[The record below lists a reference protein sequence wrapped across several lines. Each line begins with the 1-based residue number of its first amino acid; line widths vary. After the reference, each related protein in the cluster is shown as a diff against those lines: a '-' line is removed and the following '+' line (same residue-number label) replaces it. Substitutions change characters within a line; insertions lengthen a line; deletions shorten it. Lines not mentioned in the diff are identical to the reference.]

1 MQVTFIHLDTS
12 DVGCEQIITSLASP
26 QTSKSQSIAFMTD
39 FGVVLRQLLQEIQDL
54 KAENRRLA
62 ERLEDLE
69 ELQEVCHGPIP
80 AIEDRPALKEAFAR
94 QREALSGLP
103 CRVFELDQNLL
114 LLEQRFSA
122 REEYA
127 SKSNGKKTVHR
138 IEKLKALLKIYGG
151 SQSFKQL
158 QDDLDLSPAQF
169 TRLVGSLD
177 KRSFEVKR
185 RLGAKRG
192 EKVLSLKV
200 RITEPLNV
208 L

>member
-1 MQVTFIHLDTS
+1 MQVTLIHLDTS
-12 DVGCEQIITSLASP
+12 EVGCEQIITSLASP
-26 QTSKSQSIAFMTD
+26 QTSKLQSIAFMTD

-54 KAENRRLA
+54 KAENRWLA

-69 ELQEVCHGPIP
+69 ELQEMCHGPIP
-80 AIEDRPALKEAFAR
+80 AMEDRPALKEAFAR

-122 REEYA
+122 REENA

-138 IEKLKALLKIYGG
+138 IEKLKALLKSYGG

-185 RLGAKRG
+185 RPGAKRG

-200 RITEPLNV
+200 RVAEPLNV

>member
-1 MQVTFIHLDTS
+1 MHVAFIHLDPS
-12 DVGCEQIITSLASP
+12 DAGCEQMISSLVSP
-26 QTSKSQSIAFMTD
+26 QTSKPQRIAFMTD

-54 KAENRRLA
+54 NTESQRLA
-62 ERLEDLE
+62 ERLDDLE
-69 ELQEVCHGPIP
+69 ELQEVYHGPIP
-80 AIEDRPALKEAFAR
+80 AMGDRPALKEAFAR
-94 QREALSGLP
+94 QRVALSGLS
-103 CRVFELDQNLL
+103 CRVFELGQNMH
-114 LLEQRFSA
+114 LLEQKLSA
-122 REEYA
+122 REENA
-127 SKSNGKKTVHR
+127 PKSNGKKTVHR
-138 IEKLKALLKIYGG
+138 IEKLKALLKSYGG

-185 RLGAKRG
+185 RPGAKRG

-208 L
+208 R

>member
-1 MQVTFIHLDTS
+1 MIS
-12 DVGCEQIITSLASP
+12 SLASP

-54 KAENRRLA
+54 NAENQRLA

-69 ELQEVCHGPIP
+69 ELQEVYHGPIP
-80 AIEDRPALKEAFAR
+80 AVGDRSALKEAFAR
-94 QREALSGLP
+94 QKESLFGLP
-103 CRVFELDQNLL
+103 CRVFELGQDLH

-122 REEYA
+122 NEENA
-127 SKSNGKKTVHR
+127 SKFNGKKTVHR
-138 IEKLKALLKIYGG
+138 IEKLKALLKSYGG
-151 SQSFKQL
+151 SQSFKQI

-169 TRLVGSLD
+169 TRLVVSLD

-185 RLGAKRG
+185 LPGAKRG

-200 RITEPLNV
+200 RITESLNV
-208 L
+208 R